1 MSTSWYTKIM
11 EEEQLKQP
19 NKYIEYIKRNKYN
32 IYFVGAI
39 AILLILIIAIII
51 LIASNS
57 STEKT
62 SAVPTK
68 APTQGAAQ
76 ASISPS
82 TINVSP
88 SASSISITT
97 PNPTEAAVIDN
108 QTQPQITPN
117 VGAPYTVS
125 AIKQYGENWALM
137 KITNPDVGAGYV
149 IVKKVNGVWKVML
162 GSGTSFSQQELQ
174 NIGAPSEILND
185 ANTGI

>member
-1 MSTSWYTKIM
+1 MSISWYTKIM
-11 EEEQLKQP
+11 EEDQPKQP
-19 NKYIEYIKRNKYN
+19 NKYIEYIKNNKYN
-32 IYFVGAI
+32 VYFIVAI
-39 AILLILIIAIII
+39 AILLVLIISMIAITV
-51 LIASNS
+51 NS
-57 STEKT
+57 
-62 SAVPTK
+62 TK
-68 APTQGAAQ
+68 KGSSITQAPTPTQ
-76 ASISPS
+76 ASISS
-82 TINVSP
+82 SP
-88 SASSISITT
+88 SSNSISPSISNITITT

-162 GSGTSFSQQELQ
+162 GPGTSFSQQELQ